1 MTPYETVAE
10 WNRLN
15 PHGTVVRYYGR
26 RCPREQL
33 LGEARTMGPAFVRSG
48 MMPSVDI
55 EITVGNSKSMTT
67 YCLDAL
73 EVVDPNPRRPRVSLL
88 DIRIRIMP
96 PAVDTP
102 NAVMDEALR
111 TLNATMHKNNL
122 RKLVMDEYFGADG
135 LQGFTVEI
143 ETIEEE

>member
-1 MTPYETVAE
+1 
-10 WNRLN
+10 
-15 PHGTVVRYYGR
+15 
-26 RCPREQL
+26 
-33 LGEARTMGPAFVRSG
+33 MGPAFVRSG